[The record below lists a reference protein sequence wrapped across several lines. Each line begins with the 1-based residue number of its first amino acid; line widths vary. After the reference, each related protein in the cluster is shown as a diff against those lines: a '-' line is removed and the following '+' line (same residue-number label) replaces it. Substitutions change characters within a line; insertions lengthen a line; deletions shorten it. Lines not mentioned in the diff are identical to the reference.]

1 MNWDLISH
9 LTWRANNMANVSSSN
24 GLENRPKLRFPGF
37 DEPWNE
43 VELSHVL
50 CERNEYAEKDGA
62 YDHVTLSKDGIYAKT
77 ARYDRD
83 FLVST
88 ENKKYKV
95 THYSDLCYNP
105 ANLKFGVICLNTYG
119 DAIFSPIYITFEINK
134 NYDANFIGANLTR
147 YNFINYALRF
157 QQGTVYERMAVSPED
172 FLSIKCFFP
181 NEREQKK
188 ISSFVGLLD
197 KRIAKQQQLI
207 DTLKK
212 YKRGLSNVLFDGLL
226 EDSNSHLCTFGNVM
240 TILQNNTF
248 SRDDLSSGCD
258 EIRNIHYG
266 DVLIKYGALVDFRNA
281 IIPSIKAD
289 RDISKFS
296 ESSYLQNGDVV
307 FADTAEDYTVGKA
320 TEIIGAENVAALSGL
335 HTIPCRPQ
343 KKFAPMYLGYYFN
356 SDYFKR
362 QLYPMIQGTKVS
374 SISKSEMVKSK
385 IIIPNMQLQ
394 NRIASILKAL
404 DDRID
409 AAKLTSAR
417 IMEFRK
423 GLLQQLFI

>member
-1 MNWDLISH
+1 MMLSAGNGFILQSDKYSRDNAGQSLKKYILLKKGEIAYNHGASKAKQYGCCYELH
-9 LTWRANNMANVSSSN
+9 EKEARIPYVYHCFKINDEEYTPYVALELNNSKMDKQLKRLVSSSVRMD
-24 GLENRPKLRFPGF
+24 GLLNISF
-37 DEPWNE
+37 DD
-43 VELSHVL
+43 
-50 CERNEYAEKDGA
+50 Y
-62 YDHVTLSKDGIYAKT
+62 
-77 ARYDRD
+77 
-83 FLVST
+83 
-88 ENKKYKV
+88 
-95 THYSDLCYNP
+95 
-105 ANLKFGVICLNTYG
+105 
-119 DAIFSPIYITFEINK
+119 
-134 NYDANFIGANLTR
+134 
-147 YNFINYALRF
+147 
-157 QQGTVYERMAVSPED
+157 M
-172 FLSIKCFFP
+172 SIKITLPCIS
-181 NEREQKK
+181 EQRK
-188 ISSFVGLLD
+188 ISTFLKTLD
-197 KRIAKQQQLI
+197 KRIEKQRTLVEA
-207 DTLKK
+207 LKK

-248 SRDDLSSGCD
+248 SRDDLSSDCD
-258 EIRNIHYG
+258 GIRNIHYG
-266 DVLIKYGALVDFRNA
+266 DVLIKYGALVDFRNTV
-281 IIPSIKAD
+281 IPSIRAN

-394 NRIASILKAL
+394 SRIASILKAL

-417 IMEFRK
+417 IIEFRK